1 MVLLLSKERIGS
13 CLNDKMECK
22 SLFCFNSNTISQS
35 LNLIDLSL
43 TKFTLFLTLDLADI
57 LIYGMISFANVKTM
71 PLEALRLVTNS
82 SKSLILQ
89 IKIIKVILLLPQ
101 K

>member
-1 MVLLLSKERIGS
+1 
-13 CLNDKMECK
+13 
-22 SLFCFNSNTISQS
+22 
-35 LNLIDLSL
+35 
-43 TKFTLFLTLDLADI
+43 